1 MHKNSCKW
9 RVIDS
14 SNDIM
19 DDKATA
25 APTADAATETEK
37 ETATATEAGNNEIS
51 STSAAHTTVTVEP
64 SLPTTSKLAQHHP
77 IKSDVQDTTTSIAV
91 DAASVD
97 TERCCWIC
105 FATDED
111 NRLAAWVQP
120 CQCRGTTKWVHQ
132 SCLYRWID
140 EKTQKGNALRSVSCP
155 QCQTEYIIV
164 FPQMGKLGGA
174 LEAMDNIVKR
184 LSPFLAAGFF
194 VGSLYWTAVT
204 YGAVTFLQIV
214 GHEHGMSIMEA
225 GDPLILLI
233 GLPAIPVGLILG
245 RLIRWEDALLRLI
258 RNRGTVMRKFPFVN
272 FIYPNLNQEEEPP
285 TSSNPATPAL
295 SDPVSATRIFCGA
308 LLLPTISCIVGRILF
323 DSVENTL
330 HRTLLGGLTFI
341 TVKGMLKIYLKQK
354 QYARR
359 KKRRI
364 VDYTEENIR
373 NFMHRS
379 NNNSNAAAAA
389 GGASG
394 IAGGGARHHH
404 HHQQHQQQPVLPMS
418 RLAAAAAAARD
429 RERDRDRERERDRE
443 LEVNNGDSVV

>member
-1 MHKNSCKW
+1 M
-9 RVIDS
+9 D
-14 SNDIM
+14 NDIS
-19 DDKATA
+19 TA
-25 APTADAATETEK
+25 AAAAAVPMADASTETE
-37 ETATATEAGNNEIS
+37 ADMDDIS
-51 STSAAHTTVTVEP
+51 LGTSASGESLSLAAAAAGLSHTAVVVVEEP
-64 SLPTTSKLAQHHP
+64 TTMPTTSKSAA
-77 IKSDVQDTTTSIAV
+77 DT
-91 DAASVD
+91 DAAAAAAAAAAAD
-97 TERCCWIC
+97 AERCCWIC

-164 FPQMGKLGGA
+164 FPKMGKLGGA
-174 LEAMDNIVKR
+174 LEAMDNLVKR

-214 GHEHGMSIMEA
+214 GHENGMSIMVA
-225 GDPLILLI
+225 GDPLTLLI
-233 GLPAIPVGLILG
+233 GLPAIPVGLVLG

-258 RNRGTVMRKFPFVN
+258 RNRATVMRKFPFIN
-272 FIYPNLNQEEEPP
+272 FIYPNLNQQKEELP

-295 SDPVSATRIFCGA
+295 SDPVSPTRIFCGA

-373 NFMHRS
+373 NFMRS
-379 NNNSNAAAAA
+379 NNNNA
-389 GGASG
+389 GAV
-394 IAGGGARHHH
+394 ATAR
-404 HHQQHQQQPVLPMS
+404 QLLQQQQQQQEQQPPVLAMP
-418 RLAAAAAAARD
+418 RLVSARD
-429 RERDRDRERERDRE
+429 R
-443 LEVNNGDSVV
+443 DSVV

>member
-1 MHKNSCKW
+1 
-9 RVIDS
+9 
-14 SNDIM
+14 M

-37 ETATATEAGNNEIS
+37 ETELATEAGNNEIS
-51 STSAAHTTVTVEP
+51 SVTAAAVVAATAAHTTVTVEP
-64 SLPTTSKLAQHHP
+64 LPTTSKLPHQQNL
-77 IKSDVQDTTTSIAV
+77 KSDVLDTSSSGAIAV
-91 DAASVD
+91 DASVD

-164 FPQMGKLGGA
+164 FPQMGRLGGA
-174 LEAMDNIVKR
+174 LEAMDNVVKR

-379 NNNSNAAAAA
+379 NNNSNAAAGGG
-389 GGASG
+389 GGATG
-394 IAGGGARHHH
+394 LAAGARHHH
-404 HHQQHQQQPVLPMS
+404 HQQQQQQPVLPMS
-418 RLAAAAAAARD
+418 RLAAAAAAARE
-429 RERDRDRERERDRE
+429 RERDRERERERERE
-443 LEVNNGDSVV
+443 LEVNGDSVV

>member
-1 MHKNSCKW
+1 
-9 RVIDS
+9 
-14 SNDIM
+14 M
-19 DDKATA
+19 DDKAA
-25 APTADAATETEK
+25 APTADAATETE
-37 ETATATEAGNNEIS
+37 AGNEIS
-51 STSAAHTTVTVEP
+51 SALDHTTVTLEP
-64 SLPTTSKLAQHHP
+64 LPTTSK
-77 IKSDVQDTTTSIAV
+77 STIAET
-91 DAASVD
+91 DEAERRTAAAAAATARDSFNVD

-174 LEAMDNIVKR
+174 LEAMDNLVKR

-214 GHEHGMSIMEA
+214 GHEHGMSIMES

-233 GLPAIPVGLILG
+233 GLPAIPVGLVLG

-272 FIYPNLNQEEEPP
+272 FIYPDLNQQEEELP

-373 NFMHRS
+373 NFMHR
-379 NNNSNAAAAA
+379 NNNNAGAA
-389 GGASG
+389 G
-394 IAGGGARHHH
+394 IGGARHIL
-404 HHQQHQQQPVLPMS
+404 QQQQQQQQQQPQQQPVLAMP
-418 RLAAAAAAARD
+418 RLVAAAAAARD
-429 RERDRDRERERDRE
+429 RAARDRERERE
-443 LEVNNGDSVV
+443 HEVNGVDSVV

>member
-1 MHKNSCKW
+1 
-9 RVIDS
+9 
-14 SNDIM
+14 M
-19 DDKATA
+19 DENA
-25 APTADAATETEK
+25 APTVDAATCTGNDRTPTDTTITLQQHHQQQPPVLKPAHAEPELVGDSSK
-37 ETATATEAGNNEIS
+37 ARDKAETANVAT
-51 STSAAHTTVTVEP
+51 STTLS
-64 SLPTTSKLAQHHP
+64 
-77 IKSDVQDTTTSIAV
+77 V
-91 DAASVD
+91 DATAEQ
-97 TERCCWIC
+97 ERCCWIC

-140 EKTQKGNALRSVSCP
+140 EKQKGNALRSVACQ

-164 FPQMGKLGGA
+164 FPQMGKFGGA
-174 LEAMDNIVKR
+174 LETLDNLIKR
-184 LSPFLAAGFF
+184 VSPFLAAGFF

-233 GLPAIPVGLILG
+233 GLPAIPVGLVLG
-245 RLIRWEDALLRLI
+245 RMIRWEDAILRLI
-258 RNRGTVMRKFPFVN
+258 RNRRTVVRKFPFVN
-272 FIYPNLNQEEEPP
+272 LIYPSLEQEEEQH
-285 TSSNPATPAL
+285 TTTNPATPTL
-295 SDPVSATRIFCGA
+295 SDPVSATRVFCGA
-308 LLLPTISCIVGRILF
+308 LLLPTISSIVGRILF

-341 TVKGMLKIYLKQK
+341 TVKGILKIYLKQK

-373 NFMHRS
+373 NFVHPRT
-379 NNNSNAAAAA
+379 NNNNGNHGQQRQQHHL
-389 GGASG
+389 GGG
-394 IAGGGARHHH
+394 GGGGGGGAGAAHA
-404 HHQQHQQQPVLPMS
+404 PVLQQMPMS
-418 RLAAAAAAARD
+418 RLAAGS
-429 RERDRDRERERDRE
+429 RERD
-443 LEVNNGDSVV
+443 GDGGSVV

>member
-1 MHKNSCKW
+1 
-9 RVIDS
+9 
-14 SNDIM
+14 M
-19 DDKATA
+19 DDKAA
-25 APTADAATETEK
+25 APTADAATETE
-37 ETATATEAGNNEIS
+37 AGNEL
-51 STSAAHTTVTVEP
+51 STVDHTTVIMEP
-64 SLPTTSKLAQHHP
+64 APSTSKSTITEL
-77 IKSDVQDTTTSIAV
+77 DNTERYTVGAV
-91 DAASVD
+91 SVAAAAAAATAREALNVD

-140 EKTQKGNALRSVSCP
+140 EKTQKGSALRSVSCP

-164 FPQMGKLGGA
+164 FPQMGKLGVA
-174 LEAMDNIVKR
+174 LEAMDTLVKR

-214 GHEHGMSIMEA
+214 GHENGMSIMEA

-233 GLPAIPVGLILG
+233 GLPAIPVGLVLG

-272 FIYPNLNQEEEPP
+272 FIYPNLNQQEEELP

-330 HRTLLGGLTFI
+330 HRTLLGGITFI

-373 NFMHRS
+373 NFMHR
-379 NNNSNAAAAA
+379 NNNNAGAA
-389 GGASG
+389 G
-394 IAGGGARHHH
+394 IGGARHVLQQ
-404 HHQQHQQQPVLPMS
+404 QQHAQQQPAAAMP
-418 RLAAAAAAARD
+418 RLIGAAAASRD
-429 RERDRDRERERDRE
+429 RAGRERDHEPNS
-443 LEVNNGDSVV
+443 VDSVV

>member
-1 MHKNSCKW
+1 MS
-9 RVIDS
+9 
-14 SNDIM
+14 
-19 DDKATA
+19 DKAAVPPSDTD
-25 APTADAATETEK
+25 APGGGGPAP
-37 ETATATEAGNNEIS
+37 EAS
-51 STSAAHTTVTVEP
+51 DDSTTVTVVSRSGEVVSTTATIALADKGQTDVGTSTTVLVGGEP
-64 SLPTTSKLAQHHP
+64 EEMEA
-77 IKSDVQDTTTSIAV
+77 
-91 DAASVD
+91 
-97 TERCCWIC
+97 ERCCWIC

-111 NRLAAWVQP
+111 NRLAAWVKP

-164 FPQMGKLGGA
+164 FPQMGKFGGA
-174 LEAMDNIVKR
+174 LEAMDNLIKR

-233 GLPAIPVGLILG
+233 GLPAIPVGLVLG

-258 RNRGTVMRKFPFVN
+258 RNRGTVVRKFPFVN
-272 FIYPNLNQEEEPP
+272 LIYPNLNQEDEQQS
-285 TSSNPATPAL
+285 TSNPATPAL
-295 SDPVSATRIFCGA
+295 SDPVSATRVFCGA
-308 LLLPTISCIVGRILF
+308 LLLPTISSIVGRILF
-323 DSVENTL
+323 DSVDNTL

-341 TVKGMLKIYLKQK
+341 TVKGILKIYLKQK

-373 NFMHRS
+373 NFVHR
-379 NNNSNAAAAA
+379 NNNNAAGA
-389 GGASG
+389 G
-394 IAGGGARHHH
+394 R
-404 HHQQHQQQPVLPMS
+404 QDQPNQPQPQNQQQRPVP
-418 RLAAAAAAARD
+418 AASSRD
-429 RERDRDRERERDRE
+429 RERDRQRGES
-443 LEVNNGDSVV
+443 GGSVV

>member
-1 MHKNSCKW
+1 MADEAAVPSADNAAPAAAPGEDHPTLT
-9 RVIDS
+9 VPPAPA
-14 SNDIM
+14 
-19 DDKATA
+19 DKAA
-25 APTADAATETEK
+25 ANAS
-37 ETATATEAGNNEIS
+37 S
-51 STSAAHTTVTVEP
+51 STTVQVGGDGSE
-64 SLPTTSKLAQHHP
+64 
-77 IKSDVQDTTTSIAV
+77 
-91 DAASVD
+91 

-111 NRLAAWVQP
+111 NRLAAWVKP

-164 FPQMGKLGGA
+164 FPQMGKFGGA
-174 LEAMDNIVKR
+174 LEAMDNLIKR

-225 GDPLILLI
+225 GDPLVLLI
-233 GLPAIPVGLILG
+233 GLPAIPVGLVLG

-258 RNRGTVMRKFPFVN
+258 RNRGTVVRKFPFVSL
-272 FIYPNLNQEEEPP
+272 IYPNLNQDDDQQS
-285 TSSNPATPAL
+285 TSNPATPAL
-295 SDPVSATRIFCGA
+295 SDTVSATRVFCGA
-308 LLLPTISCIVGRILF
+308 LLLPTISSIVGRILF
-323 DSVENTL
+323 DSVDNTL

-341 TVKGMLKIYLKQK
+341 TVKGILKIYLKQK
-354 QYARR
+354 QYGRR

-373 NFMHRS
+373 NFMHR
-379 NNNSNAAAAA
+379 NNNNPA
-389 GGASG
+389 G
-394 IAGGGARHHH
+394 
-404 HHQQHQQQPVLPMS
+404 
-418 RLAAAAAAARD
+418 AARPD
-429 RERDRDRERERDRE
+429 PQPQPQQRPVPPAQRMDAVITRPR
-443 LEVNNGDSVV
+443 GDSGGSVV